1 MGARVL
7 RVSPQSTGTQA
18 AIAAL
23 DATRHGAPAAEVA
36 PPAGMERCNGY
47 YYGHAASTCCGSRH
61 EPEPARAAALLARL
75 GRKLPAPLVS
85 LHFTAGLELA
95 RRFKWLA
102 PPAGWMAGA
111 SPSPS
116 RTWACA
122 AASPCAAA
130 RSARVGRRAGRA

>member
-47 YYGHAASTCCGSRH
+47 YHGHAGIDLLR
-61 EPEPARAAALLARL
+61 EPA
-75 GRKLPAPLVS
+75 
-85 LHFTAGLELA
+85 
-95 RRFKWLA
+95 
-102 PPAGWMAGA
+102 
-111 SPSPS
+111 
-116 RTWACA
+116 
-122 AASPCAAA
+122 
-130 RSARVGRRAGRA
+130 